1 LDMKIYDP
9 QEETQWD
16 ERIAQLDRP
25 SLFYSSLWAAVLHDS
40 YQYRPIYFVQR
51 QGEAIH
57 FLLPVM
63 EISSRIT
70 GRRGVSLPFT
80 DFCDPYVIDPIDFE
94 PAISE
99 AIELGKQRGWRS
111 LEIRGGKTLLK
122 NQLSSRQY
130 FQHQLNLGDPET
142 LFRNLKSSTQRNI
155 RKARKNGV
163 VVRFDNST
171 AAMEDFYRLNC
182 LTRKKHGLPPQP
194 ISFFQN
200 VLNNIIRT
208 NHGVIAQATYH
219 NKIIAAAIF
228 FHFQKSVVYKYGASD
243 IDHLPLRANNLL
255 MWEAIA
261 HFSGRNFEQLDFGK
275 TEIANEGLRKYK
287 LSWGADEKRV
297 PYYKYDYQSNSFIQD
312 RNKES
317 GWYNAVFKKMPLPL
331 LKLTGALLYKH
342 VG

>member
-1 LDMKIYDP
+1 MKIYDP

-51 QGEAIH
+51 QSEAIH

-122 NQLSSRQY
+122 NQKPSLHY
-130 FQHQLNLGDPET
+130 FRHQLKLSDETT
-142 LFRNLKSSTQRNI
+142 LFNDLKNSTQRNI
-155 RKARKNGV
+155 RKAQKYGV
-163 VVRFDNST
+163 TIRFDDS
-171 AAMEDFYRLNC
+171 ALAMENFYHLNC

-194 ISFFQN
+194 MAFFRN
-200 VLNNIIRT
+200 VLNYVIKKKHGIIALA
-208 NHGVIAQATYH
+208 NFQ
-219 NKIIAAAIF
+219 NKVIAAAIF
-228 FHFQKSVVYKYGASD
+228 FIYQKSVIYKFGASD
-243 IDHLPLRANNLL
+243 IEHLPLRANNLL

-261 HFSGRNFEQLDFGK
+261 HFTTHDYQLFDFGK

-287 LSWGADEKRV
+287 FSWGADEKRV